1 MRQSLIPL
9 GAAGRRSSLSAWKL
23 EAEIEAVRAAS
34 PAHPEEIELVTLTQS
49 NVVNRTGATA
59 PDWQTGEEA
68 AALVAV
74 RLHAHAFS
82 LGVNTNFSSCFRVN
96 LSLMQLHKPCGS

>member
-1 MRQSLIPL
+1 MNLFKGVKWDNHLSLFVL
-9 GAAGRRSSLSAWKL
+9 QGKEARSAWKL

-68 AALVAV
+68 AALAAV
-74 RLHAHAFS
+74 RLHA
-82 LGVNTNFSSCFRVN
+82 LGLQQTHFISV
-96 LSLMQLHKPCGS
+96 